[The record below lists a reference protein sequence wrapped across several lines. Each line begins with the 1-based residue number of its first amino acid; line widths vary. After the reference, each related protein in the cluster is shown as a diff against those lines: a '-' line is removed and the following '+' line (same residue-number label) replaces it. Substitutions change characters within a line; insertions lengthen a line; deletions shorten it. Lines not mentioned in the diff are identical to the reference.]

1 MRSFVL
7 EPGSPKAIDQGC
19 TCPEQEGPGA
29 AVTPDGLAAY
39 LCDAQCPL
47 HGLDIA
53 ETWPL
58 GEPANDNG

>member
-7 EPGSPKAIDQGC
+7 EPGSPEAIDQGC

-29 AVTPDGLAAY
+29 VVTPDGLAAY
-39 LCDAQCPL
+39 LCDAQHPL

-53 ETWPL
+53 ETWPV
-58 GEPANDNG
+58 GAPANDNG